1 MGEYNGVGNGC
12 RNVGNYSGGGGGGS
26 IGGIGSRNMN
36 TVLMMALC
44 WWYQLGQASP
54 GFARL
59 PWASPGRLWG
69 GRSRGGMVGVGVR
82 CAAICSK
89 LDLQT

>member
-26 IGGIGSRNMN
+26 IGGIGSRNMK
-36 TVLMMALC
+36 TVLMIALC

-59 PWASPGRLWG
+59 PWASP
-69 GRSRGGMVGVGVR
+69 SRGGMVGVGVR

>member
-69 GRSRGGMVGVGVR
+69 GEESWWYGGSRSAM
-82 CAAICSK
+82 CSN
-89 LDLQT
+89 LF